1 MTFFLYLCV
10 LNHTTLA
17 HHKNEEIMTNK
28 EIRNFELYTTG
39 IISIAWKDGDEDK
52 FINID
57 LDLAAMMRM
66 LQIEGLEYKDV
77 KKASDEER
85 PLVFHKAVII
95 LFQEDDR
102 PGQYYTSECFDDEDD
117 PVVFHAE
124 VK

>member
-1 MTFFLYLCV
+1 
-10 LNHTTLA
+10 
-17 HHKNEEIMTNK
+17 MTNK

-57 LDLAAMMRM
+57 LDLAALMRM

-85 PLVFHKAVII
+85 PLVFHKATII
-95 LFQEDDR
+95 LFQEDNR

-117 PVVFHAE
+117 PVIFHAE